1 MFVFWF
7 WLKPKKGRLILNCCV
22 LIDCFAEVVL
32 FWLFLHWIWI
42 NLRIRG
48 NQCFGPWLYCVHWR
62 VHFWGGC
69 RYFSSF
75 TSTWGHLHSYSHLL
89 VVCLFSI
96 THLRSVVLYN
106 FVAVSLSNPFFF
118 KHKTETD
125 YTHTVRSPFFIFFKR
140 LVTVVLSLVWKNPL
154 CCFFCSILTCFSPHK
169 HLAACWPENA
179 VDPHLKR
186 SIIFSRSS
194 RASSTIFVWGG
205 VSESFLFQTFPL
217 HVDVVRPRS
226 LSSSRRGP
234 VPLNYCVEVPFRS
247 RKKNK
252 RWHTRPAWWNLVIIS
267 MYIQ

>member
-1 MFVFWF
+1 MFEETLANFFCLRHQEPFVRVVVFVFWF

-106 FVAVSLSNPFFF
+106 WWPCHFQIHSFLSTKLKQTIHTQWGHHFLFSLRDWLRLFYRWFEKTLCVVFFVPF
-118 KHKTETD
+118 
-125 YTHTVRSPFFIFFKR
+125 
-140 LVTVVLSLVWKNPL
+140 SLVSHRTN
-154 CCFFCSILTCFSPHK
+154 T
-169 HLAACWPENA
+169 
-179 VDPHLKR
+179 
-186 SIIFSRSS
+186 
-194 RASSTIFVWGG
+194 
-205 VSESFLFQTFPL
+205 
-217 HVDVVRPRS
+217 
-226 LSSSRRGP
+226 
-234 VPLNYCVEVPFRS
+234 
-247 RKKNK
+247 
-252 RWHTRPAWWNLVIIS
+252 
-267 MYIQ
+267 